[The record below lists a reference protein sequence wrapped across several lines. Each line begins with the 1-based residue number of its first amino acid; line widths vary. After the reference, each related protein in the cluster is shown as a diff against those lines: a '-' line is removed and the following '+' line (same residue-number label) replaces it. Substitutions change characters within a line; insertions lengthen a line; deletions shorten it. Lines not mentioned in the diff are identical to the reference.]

1 MKLLRKIHLYLGLIL
16 GIAFILTAISGT
28 ILVYRPE
35 IISLSLDTKTPK
47 YQKIEE
53 EEAVKAIREL
63 SGPDINFIDFP
74 MADAPWYRVWNW
86 NGSISYYDPVT
97 LEKLPVNYNMTEIMI
112 FLSDLHIHFLGGHMG
127 EQILG
132 YTGIVLIFMI
142 ISGLWIWW
150 PFRRG
155 FNFKEMIPLNLKR
168 KSSLKSHRSFGFFNA
183 LVMFIVTL
191 TGVALVFYAPSQKI
205 VSTLLGEVVSQ
216 EDLDQRYEKAL
227 GTLPANVSIANLE
240 DFTRYYFKY
249 IPEGDLAR
257 FYMPKPETPTIA
269 RIRFRYPEGLSPF
282 GASFLSADLEK
293 QKIVR
298 FEDYRHAPEY
308 YHVSRTYY
316 ALHAGKT
323 GGFIY
328 KFLVALSGFALTLL
342 CFTGFNVWYKTGNS
356 RKNTKK
362 E

>member
-1 MKLLRKIHLYLGLIL
+1 M
-16 GIAFILTAISGT
+16 LTAISGT

-35 IISLSLDTKTPK
+35 IISLSLDAKTPDYK
-47 YQKIEE
+47 KIEE
-53 EEAVKAIREL
+53 EDAVKAIREL
-63 SGPDINFIDFP
+63 TGPDINFIDFP
-74 MADAPWYRVWNW
+74 MADAPWYRVWDW

-97 LEKLPVNYNMTEIMI
+97 LEKMPVKYNMTEIMI

-142 ISGLWIWW
+142 ISGIWIWW

-155 FNFKEMIPLNLKR
+155 FNFKEMIPFNLKR

-205 VSTLLGEVVSQ
+205 VSTFLGEVVSQ

-227 GTLPANVSIANLE
+227 GTLPTNITIANLE
-240 DFTRYYFKY
+240 DFTRFYFKN

-328 KFLVALSGFALTLL
+328 KFLVALSGFALALL
-342 CFTGFNVWYKTGNS
+342 CFTGFNAWYRTGKG
-356 RKNTKK
+356 RKNLKK
-362 E
+362 NIK